1 MRVPKSGWRQPP
13 SIALCTKATPEGDEA
28 RAGADGGLTSVELVF
43 HHMGPMADP
52 GTQAIDRAAEL
63 LVSVVESP
71 RPLGVSEL
79 SASAGLPK
87 STTSRLVGALERR
100 GLVQRARDRRVA
112 PGPVLLRYAHRD
124 AGESLVELARPALKA
139 LAELSGETINL
150 GVPTPLGVEHLVQED
165 SRHFVGGTNWVGR
178 RVPYETTAN
187 GKVLKAFT
195 SRTSDG
201 AAIRERGYA
210 TAVDELE
217 RGLSAL
223 AAPILDPDGI
233 AVAALSI
240 SGPTIRLT
248 RERIAELAPTLLE
261 QAGLVSM
268 RLGNH
273 DQRGAA

>member
-1 MRVPKSGWRQPP
+1 V
-13 SIALCTKATPEGDEA
+13 
-28 RAGADGGLTSVELVF
+28 RAAGSGLTSVELVF
-43 HHMGPMADP
+43 HHMGPMAET

-63 LVSVVESP
+63 LVNVVESP

-87 STTSRLVGALERR
+87 STTSRLLGALERR

-112 PGPVLLRYAHRD
+112 PGPVLLRFAHRD

-139 LAELSGETINL
+139 LADLSGETINL
-150 GVPTPLGVEHLVQED
+150 GVPTPLGVEHLAQED

-178 RVPYETTAN
+178 RVPNETTAN

-195 SRTSDG
+195 SRAVSG
-201 AAIRERGYA
+201 GAIRERGYA

-217 RGLSAL
+217 HGLSAL
-223 AAPILDPDGI
+223 AAPILGPDGI

-248 RERIAELAPTLLE
+248 RERIAELAPALLE

>member
-1 MRVPKSGWRQPP
+1 MFHNMGVP
-13 SIALCTKATPEGDEA
+13 TET
-28 RAGADGGLTSVELVF
+28 
-43 HHMGPMADP
+43 

-63 LVSVVESP
+63 LVRVVESNQ
-71 RPLGVSEL
+71 PLGVGEL
-79 SASAGLPK
+79 SSRSGLPK

-100 GLVQRARDRRVA
+100 GLVQRAGDRRVA
-112 PGPVLLRYAHRD
+112 PGPVLLRFAHRD
-124 AGESLVELARPALKA
+124 TGESLVDQAAPALRE

-150 GVPTPLGVEHLVQED
+150 GVPTPLGVEHLAQED

-178 RVPYETTAN
+178 RVPFETTAN
-187 GKVLKAFT
+187 GKVLRAFSSSPPPGREAT
-195 SRTSDG
+195 E
-201 AAIRERGYA
+201 IRRRGYA

-223 AAPILDPDGI
+223 AAPVFGPEGS

-248 RERIAELAPTLLE
+248 RERIAELAPALCE
-261 QAGLVSM
+261 QAHLVSM